1 MSDTIAF
8 SGIKMFFITR
18 KVLLSIAANIITY
31 EIFLIQFAPRSDGR
45 VVDIDV
51 AMEMCRA

>member
-8 SGIKMFFITR
+8 TGIKMFHITR

-31 EIFLIQFAPRSDGR
+31 EIFLIQFSPKSDGG
-45 VVDIDV
+45 VVDMYVD
-51 AMEMCRA
+51 MEMCKA

>member
-8 SGIKMFFITR
+8 SGIKMFQITR

-31 EIFLIQFAPRSDGR
+31 EIFLIQFAPRSDGG

-51 AMEMCRA
+51 DMDICRA